1 MSLTQSFY
9 HGLFNG
15 PNRPLVLSA
24 NNPEVVLDLQQL
36 RQHVSALSGVL
47 AQRPEQSWVLW
58 ADTAKGFIVQ
68 FFALCAA
75 KKHIILPGNLMLG
88 TMQNLAGQFDALLT
102 ESPFG
107 QTCQL
112 SYDLIQLVYSDALQG
127 PEVLPENQ
135 VKDVP
140 ELSDHIEVTLYTS
153 GTTGEPKSIYKTLEL
168 LLVEVQAQHQ
178 LWGDQLVNHRV
189 ISTVSHQHIYGVL
202 HYILWPLYRGAA
214 VIDEVV
220 QYPESLIGIA
230 CHLAPMVLVS
240 SPTHLKRLPE
250 CSLSTQLEEAK
261 PVFSAIFSS
270 TGVLPLADSQ
280 AVAKV
285 TGEVPWEIF
294 GSTET
299 GGVAWRQ
306 QKGEMPHYWQP
317 IPGVKVQQAEDT
329 GCLLI
334 EAEHIAEEGIYEMS
348 DLVAFCPDDNNR
360 FLLKGRVDKVAK
372 VEGKRFSL
380 TEMEK
385 RLVAHPLVT
394 DARVLVVNS
403 IKRDEVYVAAVLS
416 DAGNEEIKYGKKR
429 TVNLQLKQYLAN
441 YFEQPLLPRKWR
453 YVTAFPTDSQGKVTY
468 QQLTGLF
475 NTATVST
482 AKLEQV

>member
-1 MSLTQSFY
+1 MSLTQSFS
-9 HGLFNG
+9 HRLFSG
-15 PNRPLVLSA
+15 PNSPLVLSA
-24 NNPEVVLDLQQL
+24 NQPDVVLDLQQF
-36 RQHVSALSGVL
+36 RQQVSALSGVL
-47 AQRPEQSWVLW
+47 VKRPEKRWVLW

-75 KKHIILPGNLMLG
+75 NKHIVLPGNLMLG

-107 QTCQL
+107 QSNQL
-112 SYDLIQLVYSDALQG
+112 SYDLVQLVYLDALHARDA
-127 PEVLPENQ
+127 LPENQ
-135 VKDVP
+135 SEAVLQ
-140 ELSDHIEVTLYTS
+140 LSDHIEVTLYTS

-178 LWGDQLVNHRV
+178 LWGERLANHCV

-250 CSLSTQLEEAK
+250 CSLSAELEEAK

-280 AVAKV
+280 AVAKL

-348 DLVAFCPDDNNR
+348 DLVAFSPNDNNR

-385 RLVAHPLVT
+385 RLVAHPLVI
-394 DARVLVVNS
+394 DSRVLVVNS
-403 IKRDEVYVAAVLS
+403 AKRDEVYVVAVLS
-416 DAGNEEIKYGKKR
+416 DAGNEKIKLGKKR
-429 TVNLQLKQYLAN
+429 AVNLQLKQYLAN

-453 YVTAFPTDSQGKVTY
+453 YVTRFPADSQGKVTY
-468 QQLTGLF
+468 QQLIGLF
-475 NTATVST
+475 DTATAST